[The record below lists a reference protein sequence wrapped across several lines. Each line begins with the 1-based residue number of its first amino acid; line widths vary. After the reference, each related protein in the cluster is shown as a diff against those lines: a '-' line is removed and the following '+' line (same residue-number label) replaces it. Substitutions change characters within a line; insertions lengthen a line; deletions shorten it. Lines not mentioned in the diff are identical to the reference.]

1 MKNTMIK
8 IYHDGGPLQMNRYNR
23 KFSQPRK
30 KRNSIFGNV
39 LIIGIIILFTFTA
52 WFVGKK
58 IINNNNNSQQLPEA
72 PSSTVSVSDTPAPV
86 IVPAS
91 IPKAA
96 LEIDGIDYTLTA
108 IESTKATS
116 ASLQDSLKIGIGK
129 GSVVHFSFE
138 VPPDSYNIKLYKED
152 EMVFTGKTTVILPE
166 EIPADGEYQGVF
178 EAQWNQG
185 DYIGT
190 ANYHFT
196 LSADFPALPE
206 ISATEINPGELIV
219 LRIKYL
225 NPEETVE
232 IETDLDFK
240 PNMFKYNDD
249 YVILLPVSYFNKYD
263 NVYSFKLLIGDETF
277 SYAIKV
283 NDKEFVTQQL
293 TIDTKIAAETRNDKS
308 AQEVKE
314 KIDPLRPVCDDVAYW
329 EGDFIMPV
337 EGGRVREYDFGKRR
351 HVNGSPTSYRHNG
364 LDIGH
369 DLGVPVMASN
379 SGRILIA
386 DYMIGTGNTVIIEH
400 GFGLK
405 TWYYHMDELN
415 VKTGDMVT
423 KGDIIGKV
431 GTTGFST
438 GPHLHFSASINWVY
452 INPIT
457 LINEGIPLIT
467 SE

>member
-1 MKNTMIK
+1 MSRNNQ
-8 IYHDGGPLQMNRYNR
+8 D
-23 KFSQPRK
+23 FSQQGKGK
-30 KRNSIFGNV
+30 KSVIRNIVILS
-39 LIIGIIILFTFTA
+39 IIILCCLLIWLVSKRIYNA
-52 WFVGKK
+52 R
-58 IINNNNNSQQLPEA
+58 NNSQQTPEA
-72 PSSTVSVSDTPAPV
+72 TSSSASVSNTPVSVLPP
-86 IVPAS
+86 
-91 IPKAA
+91 IPKAT
-96 LEIDGIDYTLTA
+96 LEIDGIDYAMTGT
-108 IESTKATS
+108 ESTKTAS
-116 ASLQDSLKIGIGK
+116 ASLQDALKAGMGK
-129 GSVVHFSFE
+129 GSVAYLNFE
-138 VPPDSYNIKLYKED
+138 VQPDSYSITLFKDNEIA
-152 EMVFTGKTTVILPE
+152 FTGKTTVIFSDD
-166 EIPADGEYQGVF
+166 IPTDGEYQGVC
-178 EAQWNQG
+178 EAKWNQG
-185 DYIGT
+185 DFIGT
-190 ANYHFT
+190 ANYYFT
-196 LSADFPALPE
+196 LLADFPALPV
-206 ISATEINPGELIV
+206 ISATETDPGELIV
-219 LRIKYL
+219 LKIKYL
-225 NPEETVE
+225 NPEEPIE

-240 PNMFKYNDD
+240 PNVFSYNDEHI
-249 YVILLPVSYFNKYD
+249 ILLPVSYYHKHNYI
-263 NVYSFKLLIGDETF
+263 YGFKLLIGDETF
-277 SYAIKV
+277 SYAINV
-283 NDKEFVTQQL
+283 RDKEFVTQQL

-314 KIDPLRPVCDDVAYW
+314 KIDPLRPVSDDVAYW

-337 EGGRVREYDFGKRR
+337 EGGRVREYDFGKKR

-415 VKTGDMVT
+415 VKTGDMVA

-457 LINEGIPLIT
+457 LINEGIPLVT
-467 SE
+467 SKESVY

>member
-1 MKNTMIK
+1 MSQ
-8 IYHDGGPLQMNRYNR
+8 DNRN
-23 KFSQPRK
+23 FSQLK
-30 KRNSIFGNV
+30 KKKNKF
-39 LIIGIIILFTFTA
+39 IGIILLFGVVILCCLLIWFT
-52 WFVGKK
+52 GKR
-58 IINNNNNSQQLPEA
+58 INNDRNDNVQLPET
-72 PSSTVSVSDTPAPV
+72 PSSSASQSNTPVPV
-86 IVPAS
+86 PVS
-91 IPKAA
+91 IPKAT
-96 LEIDGIDYTLTA
+96 LEVDGIDYVLSGLRVGEVVPVSSDDTL
-108 IESTKATS
+108 KA
-116 ASLQDSLKIGIGK
+116 GIGK
-129 GSVVHFSFE
+129 GSVAHLSFE
-138 VPPDSYNIKLYKED
+138 VQPDSYNVTLFKDNET
-152 EMVFTGKTTVILPE
+152 VFSGKTSVIFSD
-166 EIPADGEYQGVF
+166 EIPDDGEYHGVC
-178 EAQWNQG
+178 EAQWSQG
-185 DYIGT
+185 EFIGS
-190 ANYHFT
+190 ANYYFT
-196 LSADFPALPE
+196 ISADFPALPA
-206 ISATEINPGELIV
+206 ISSTETNPGELIV

-225 NPEETVE
+225 NPQETVE

-240 PNMFKYNDD
+240 PNLFEYNQEH
-249 YVILLPVSYFNKYD
+249 VILLPVSYLNKYD
-263 NVYSFKLLIGDETF
+263 KVYSFKLLIGEETF

-308 AQEVKE
+308 AKEVKE
-314 KIDPLRPVCDDVAYW
+314 KIDPLRPVCDDEAYW

-351 HVNGSPTSYRHNG
+351 HVNGAPTSYRHNG

-379 SGRILIA
+379 TGRILIA

-415 VKTGDMVT
+415 VKTGDMVK

-438 GPHLHFSASINWVY
+438 GPHLHFSSSINWVY
-452 INPIT
+452 VNPIT

-467 SE
+467 TE

>member
-1 MKNTMIK
+1 MS
-8 IYHDGGPLQMNRYNR
+8 RYNR
-23 KFSQPRK
+23 YSSQYGKRK
-30 KRNSIFGNV
+30 KSAFKIV
-39 LIIGIIILFTFTA
+39 LLFSAVLLICVIIWLIGRE
-52 WFVGKK
+52 
-58 IINNNNNSQQLPEA
+58 INNIRNNPEQTPPEA
-72 PSSTVSVSDTPAPV
+72 TSSPVSELNTPTVTPAQE
-86 IVPAS
+86 PAS
-91 IPKAA
+91 IPNAT
-96 LEIDGIDYTLTA
+96 LEIDGIEYA
-108 IESTKATS
+108 ISGTHGTKQAS
-116 ASLQDSLKIGIGK
+116 ASLNTLKAGIGK
-129 GSVVHFSFE
+129 GSVAHFNFE
-138 VPPDSYNIKLYKED
+138 TPPDSYKITLYKD
-152 EMVFTGKTTVILPE
+152 NKTVFTSKTSVILSDD
-166 EIPADGEYQGVF
+166 IPADGEYQGVC

-185 DYIGT
+185 EFEGS
-190 ANYHFT
+190 ASYHFI
-196 LSADFPALPE
+196 LLADFPALPV
-206 ISATEINPGELIV
+206 ISTTETDPGELIV
-219 LRIKYL
+219 LKIKYL
-225 NPEETVE
+225 NPEEAVE

-240 PNMFKYNDD
+240 PNMFRYNDED
-249 YVILLPVSYFNKYD
+249 VILLPVSYLNKYD
-263 NVYSFKLLIGDETF
+263 SIYSFKLLIGDETF

-314 KIDPLRPVCDDVAYW
+314 KIDPLRPVCDEVAHW
-329 EGDFIMPV
+329 EGEFIMPV

-415 VKTGDMVT
+415 VKTGDMVK

-431 GTTGFST
+431 GSTGFST
-438 GPHLHFSASINWVY
+438 GPHLHFSSSINWVY

-467 SE
+467 SQQ